1 MRGQILRKH
10 GDNVTLQTVYDPS
23 FVYQQNYLSRMNGH
37 KGFTENRTR
46 QQLADIPVDDLN
58 ALVTAGDLDA
68 IVFSQSSGKEAKT
81 ALNRLLVRFPEWRC

>member
-23 FVYQQNYLSRMNGH
+23 SVYQQNYLSRMNGH

-58 ALVTAGDLDA
+58 ALVAVNDMDA